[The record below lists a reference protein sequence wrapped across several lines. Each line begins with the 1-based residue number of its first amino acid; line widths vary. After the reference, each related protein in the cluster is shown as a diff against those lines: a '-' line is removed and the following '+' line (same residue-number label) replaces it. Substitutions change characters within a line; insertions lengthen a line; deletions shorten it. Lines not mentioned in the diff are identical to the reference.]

1 MNIYFLEIKNRLLLL
16 ILTGLST
23 VVVCYIFKEILFFMG
38 IKHIIYLKIF
48 QKELSYFIFTDVS
61 EIFSVY
67 IVLIFFISNQVI
79 LFCLFYHILIFLL
92 PGLYYY
98 ESIYFLFLYKTSL
111 YLFVFS
117 IFVCNKFLFSLCW
130 DFLLSFQNFEVLKL
144 TALYFESKISEYF
157 LFHIS
162 LYYTCVFYFQ
172 ILIIIF
178 IIFDFLYVK
187 EIIIFKNFRKIFYYI
202 FFIFSTFITPP
213 DIFSQLYISLFF
225 IFSYEIL
232 VFYYICSKIYNNL

>member
-1 MNIYFLEIKNRLLLL
+1 
-16 ILTGLST
+16 
-23 VVVCYIFKEILFFMG
+23 MG

-67 IVLIFFISNQVI
+67 IVLIFFICNQVI

-98 ESIYFLFLYKTSL
+98 ESIYFLFLCRTSL
-111 YLFVFS
+111 CLFVFS
-117 IFVCNKFLFSLCW
+117 IFICNKFLFPLCW

-213 DIFSQLYISLFF
+213 DVFSQLYISLFF

-232 VFYYICSKIYNNL
+232 VFYYICYKIYNNL